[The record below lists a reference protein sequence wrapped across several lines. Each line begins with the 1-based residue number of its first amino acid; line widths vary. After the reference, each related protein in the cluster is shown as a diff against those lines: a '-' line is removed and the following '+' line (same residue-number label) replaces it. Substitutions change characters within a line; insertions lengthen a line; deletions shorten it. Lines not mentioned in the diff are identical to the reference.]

1 MVRCRKGK
9 GAEVEIE
16 TGKLGQI
23 ERVVVWMVVVVME
36 KGKWGGNERVFVWM
50 VAKMETGKW
59 G

>member
-1 MVRCRKGK
+1 MVI
-9 GAEVEIE
+9 EIE

-23 ERVVVWMVVVVME
+23 ERLVVWMVVVVME

-50 VAKMETGKW
+50 IAKMETGRW